1 MYRKIL
7 VAYNGTAESRSAL
20 QECIKLAP
28 DPSAEIHLLAVVNP
42 PPSVVIGEYAM
53 VAMVGIEEEILA
65 EKKKMQE
72 ELSSGELYLREAGL
86 FVQTH
91 VEIGEPVPTIA
102 ELVDKLG
109 IELVIVGHSRHQS
122 LAMRWWRGATDALL
136 VEKIRCSLLVATDPK
151 SEGKQTE

>member
-7 VAYNGTAESRSAL
+7 VAYNGTPESRSAL
-20 QECIKLAP
+20 QECIRLGP
-28 DPSAEIHLLAVVNP
+28 DPSTEIHLLAVVNP

-53 VAMVGIEEEILA
+53 VAMVGIEEEIQA
-65 EKKKMQE
+65 EKEKM
-72 ELSSGELYLREAGL
+72 ELDLNDGCSLLREAGL
-86 FVQTH
+86 NVQTH
-91 VEIGEPVPTIA
+91 IEVGEPVPTIA
-102 ELVDKLG
+102 ELVDQLG

-151 SEGKQTE
+151 

>member
-7 VAYNGTAESRSAL
+7 VAYNGTPESRSAL
-20 QECIKLAP
+20 QECIRLNP
-28 DPSAEIHLLAVVNP
+28 EPSTEIHLLAVINP

-53 VAMVGIEEEILA
+53 VSMLGIEEEIQA
-65 EKKKMQE
+65 EKQKME
-72 ELSSGELYLREAGL
+72 HELNDGCSCLREAGL
-86 FVQTH
+86 KVQTH
-91 VEIGEPVPTIA
+91 IEVGEPVPTIA
-102 ELVDKLG
+102 ELVDQLG

-151 SEGKQTE
+151 

>member
-7 VAYNGTAESRSAL
+7 VAYNGTPESRSAL
-20 QECIKLAP
+20 QECIRLGP
-28 DPSAEIHLLAVVNP
+28 DPSTEIHLLAVVNP

-53 VAMVGIEEEILA
+53 VAMVGIEEEIQA
-65 EKKKMQE
+65 EKKKME
-72 ELSSGELYLREAGL
+72 HDLIDGGSLLREAGL
-86 FVQTH
+86 KVQTH
-91 VEIGEPVPTIA
+91 IEVGEPVPTIA
-102 ELVDKLG
+102 KLVDQLG

-151 SEGKQTE
+151 QEEK

>member
-7 VAYNGTAESRSAL
+7 IAYNGTSESRSAL
-20 QECIKLAP
+20 QECIRLAP

-72 ELSSGELYLREAGL
+72 ELSSGQLYLREAG
-86 FVQTH
+86 VHVRTH
-91 VEIGEPVPTIA
+91 IEVGEPVPTIA

-122 LAMRWWRGATDALL
+122 LAMRWWRGSTDALL

-151 SEGKQTE
+151 PDEKKTE